1 MFVQIGNI
9 GKLFPDTPI
18 KLVKDVCRALQL
30 YDLAELLEKAA
41 KPRTLRP
48 ALPLKEIV
56 KLPSDSNRPITFYS
70 NVNIMLVVDGDETF
84 DIIGNFFKKICPGSK
99 ITRVNPVFNARQ
111 LQRNVGLAE
120 DRRQILRA
128 ITNLEQIV
136 EKDRASFRGLR
147 GKLIALD
154 KHKDEIDKQ
163 LLLVNGEL
171 QEKEEKFEADIS
183 SAFDKSWGGE
193 RGKMCIS

>member
-1 MFVQIGNI
+1 MFEQIGNI

-18 KLVKDVCRALQL
+18 KLVTDVCRALQL

-48 ALPLKEIV
+48 ALPLKEIA
-56 KLPSDSNRPITFYS
+56 KLPSDSNRPTTFYS
-70 NVNIMLVVDGDETF
+70 KVNIMLVVDGDETF
-84 DIIGNFFKKICPGSK
+84 DTIGNVFKNICPGSK
-99 ITRVNPVFNARQ
+99 ITRVKPVFNARQ
-111 LQRNVGLAE
+111 LQRNVQLAE

-128 ITNLEQIV
+128 IRNLEQYID
-136 EKDRASFRGLR
+136 EDRASFRGLR
-147 GKLIALD
+147 ERMIALD

-171 QEKEEKFEADIS
+171 KEKEKKIEADIS

-193 RGKMCIS
+193 RGKICIS